1 MMIDNAG
8 DLVFVHQ
15 SGDKVRT
22 AVEAFQN
29 TVRMH
34 PDRVALRTP
43 GGRQEVTWREYAQRV
58 ETIAGGLAKLGV
70 RRGDTVGL
78 MLTNRPEFHLVD
90 TAIMH
95 LGAIPFSVY
104 NTSAPE
110 QLEFLFTSAGNKVVV
125 TEQVFM
131 PPITASGVPFEHI
144 ITVDSPVKGA
154 IELTDVESNPVADFD
169 FEASWQSVE
178 PDDVITLIYTS
189 GTTGPPK
196 GVEITHRNVIGA
208 ARAMAGF
215 DLGFDDRAI
224 SYLPAAHIADRVSTN
239 GANQFFGVQITSVG
253 DLRELMSALTDVRPT
268 MFVGVPRVWMKI
280 KAGIEAKLAAE
291 TNPVTSKLAAWSFDV
306 GARAA
311 RADLNETPRGRA
323 LQLRYRVADTLVSSK
338 VRTALGF
345 DQLRLAFTGAAA
357 IPVEILE
364 YFMGLGI
371 PLLEIWGMSET
382 VGLGAMT
389 TADNLKIGTVGKPIA
404 GVEIRLADDGEVLV
418 RGPIVMRGYRNQPER
433 TAETI
438 DSDGWM
444 ATGDIGKFDDDGNL
458 TIVDRKKELIINS
471 SGKNLAPN
479 NIENAVKASSSLIAQ
494 VVAIGNNQRYVTAL
508 VTLDPDVADLRAQTF
523 GVPGAQLADLAENP
537 KIVEEATLAVKAGNA
552 KLSRVEQV
560 KRFSI
565 VPSAWIPGGDELTP
579 TMKLRRKPIA
589 TKYADTIAA
598 LYADRQDGCVIDVG

>member
-1 MMIDNAG
+1 MIDNAS
-8 DLVFVHQ
+8 DAVFLHQ

-22 AVEAFQN
+22 AVEAFQR
-29 TVRMH
+29 TARMH

-43 GGRQEVTWREYAQRV
+43 GGRQEVTWREYARRV
-58 ETIAGGLAKLGV
+58 EAIAGGLAKLGV

-90 TAIMH
+90 TAIVH

-110 QLEFLFTSAGNKVVV
+110 QLEFLFTSAGNKVIV
-125 TEQVFM
+125 TEEVFM
-131 PPITASGVPFEHI
+131 PPITVSGVPFEHI
-144 ITVDSPVKGA
+144 ITVDGPVSGA
-154 IELTDVESNPVADFD
+154 TGLTEVESSPAADFD

-178 PDDVITLIYTS
+178 PDDVVTLIYTS

-196 GVEITHRNVIGA
+196 GVEITHRNAIAA
-208 ARAMAGF
+208 ARAIAWF

-224 SYLPAAHIADRVSTN
+224 SYLPSAHIADRVSTN

-253 DLRELMSALTDVRPT
+253 DLRELMSALAEVRPT
-268 MFVGVPRVWMKI
+268 MFVGVPRVWMKV
-280 KAGIEAKLAAE
+280 KAGIEAKLVAE

-311 RADLNETPRGRA
+311 RADLNGTSRGRA
-323 LQLRYRVADTLVSSK
+323 LQLQYRVADALVFSK

-345 DQLRLAFTGAAA
+345 DQLTLALTGAAA

-364 YFMGLGI
+364 YFKGLGI

-382 VGLGAMT
+382 IGLGAMT
-389 TADNLKIGTVGKPIA
+389 TADNLKIGTVGKPVA

-418 RGPIVMRGYRNQPER
+418 RGPIVMRGYRNQPEK

-479 NIENAVKASSSLIAQ
+479 SIENAVKASSSLIAQ
-494 VVAIGNNQRYVTAL
+494 VVAIGDNQRYVTAL
-508 VTLDPDVADLRAQTF
+508 VTLDPDVADLRAQTL
-523 GVPGAQLADLAENP
+523 GVPGAQLADLAANP

-565 VPSAWIPGGDELTP
+565 VPSAWMPGGDELTP

-598 LYADRQDGCVIDVG
+598 LYADRRDGGVIDVG

>member
-1 MMIDNAG
+1 MIDNAS
-8 DLVFVHQ
+8 DAVFLHQ

-22 AVEAFQN
+22 AVEAFQR
-29 TVRMH
+29 TARMH

-43 GGRQEVTWREYAQRV
+43 GGRQEVTWREYARRV
-58 ETIAGGLAKLGV
+58 EAIAGGLAKLGV

-90 TAIMH
+90 TAIVH

-110 QLEFLFTSAGNKVVV
+110 QLEFLCTSAGNKVIV
-125 TEQVFM
+125 TELVFM

-144 ITVDSPVKGA
+144 ITVDGPANGA
-154 IELTDVESNPVADFD
+154 TELTEVESNPAADFD

-178 PDDVITLIYTS
+178 PDDVVTLIYTS

-196 GVEITHRNVIGA
+196 GVEITHRNAIAA
-208 ARAMAGF
+208 ARAIAWF

-224 SYLPAAHIADRVSTN
+224 SYLPSAHIADRVSTN
-239 GANQFFGVQITSVG
+239 GVNQFFGVQITSVG
-253 DLRELMSALTDVRPT
+253 DLRELTSALAEVRPT
-268 MFVGVPRVWMKI
+268 MFVGVPRVWMKV

-311 RADLNETPRGRA
+311 RADLNGTSRGRA
-323 LQLRYRVADTLVSSK
+323 LQLQYRVADALVFSK

-345 DQLRLAFTGAAA
+345 DQLRLALTGAAA

-364 YFMGLGI
+364 YFKGLGI

-382 VGLGAMT
+382 IGLGAMT
-389 TADNLKIGTVGKPIA
+389 TADNLKIGTVGKPVA

-418 RGPIVMRGYRNQPER
+418 RGPIVMRGYRNQPEK

-479 NIENAVKASSSLIAQ
+479 SIENAVKASSSLIAQ
-494 VVAIGNNQRYVTAL
+494 VVAIGDNQRYVTAL
-508 VTLDPDVADLRAQTF
+508 VTLDPDVADLRAQTL
-523 GVPGAQLADLAENP
+523 GVPGAQLADLAANP

-565 VPSAWIPGGDELTP
+565 VPSAWMPGGDELTP

-598 LYADRQDGCVIDVG
+598 LYADRRDGGVIDVG